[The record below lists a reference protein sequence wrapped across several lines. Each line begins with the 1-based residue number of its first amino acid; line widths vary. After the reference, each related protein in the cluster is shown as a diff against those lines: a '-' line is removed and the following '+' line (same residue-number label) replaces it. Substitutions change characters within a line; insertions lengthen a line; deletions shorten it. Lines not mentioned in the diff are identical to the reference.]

1 PAQRR
6 GADPG
11 AAPGPRWRR
20 GAHAG
25 ADPPLVSPA
34 RSRLVLAC
42 WGMLTLGLAVRA
54 LGRGLVGERPG
65 GLSLRPVLVDL
76 NSASVAELATLPGIG
91 RVRAETIVLERIR
104 HGAFLDADDL
114 CRVDGLGSVTA

>member
-1 PAQRR
+1 
-6 GADPG
+6 
-11 AAPGPRWRR
+11 
-20 GAHAG
+20 
-25 ADPPLVSPA
+25 
-34 RSRLVLAC
+34 
-42 WGMLTLGLAVRA
+42 MLTLGLAVRA

-104 HGAFLDADDL
+104 HGAFRDADDL
-114 CRVDGLGSVTA
+114 CRVDGLGPVTVDRLRPFVACREPGGAQR